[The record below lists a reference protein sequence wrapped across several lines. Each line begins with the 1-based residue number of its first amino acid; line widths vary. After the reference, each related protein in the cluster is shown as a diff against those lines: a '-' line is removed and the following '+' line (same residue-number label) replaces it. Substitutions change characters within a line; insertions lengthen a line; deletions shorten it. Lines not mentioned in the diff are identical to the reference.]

1 MMIAVIW
8 SCRGILDQ
16 LAFNFLFLSFSL
28 VFEKRKGKI
37 YLYLLY
43 ISIERERERER
54 FGQERRVL
62 ETRQGGEHIHIDVE
76 KK

>member
-43 ISIERERERER
+43 ISIERERDLDKREGCLKPGKVGSI
-54 FGQERRVL
+54 F
-62 ETRQGGEHIHIDVE
+62 I
-76 KK
+76 